1 MKIKGK
7 KNKKT
12 TEDIKEIL
20 VVNAEVVKCEGAKLC
35 YPEGYFEMIEQC
47 KLCGKCG

>member
-1 MKIKGK
+1 MKIN
-7 KNKKT
+7 KNEIEKS

-20 VVNAEVVKCEGAKLC
+20 VVDAEVVKCEGVKLC